1 MLPPMAYDEELAE
14 RVRAL
19 IDGEPGVTE
28 KRMFGGLAFL
38 VGGNMSVT
46 VSGREGLLVRGEPD
60 EMEALRDQP
69 GVDPFVMRDRQM
81 KGWLRVDAAA
91 VADDASL
98 EPWVERSLAYARG
111 LPVKA

>member
-1 MLPPMAYDEELAE
+1 MAYDEELAA

-19 IDGEPGVTE
+19 IGDEPAVTE

-46 VSGREGLLVRGEPD
+46 VSGGDGGLLVRGEPD
-60 EMEALRDQP
+60 EIDALRDAP

-81 KGWLRVDAAA
+81 DGWLRVAASA
-91 VADDASL
+91 VATDEAL
-98 EPWVERSLAYARG
+98 RPWVERSVAFARK
-111 LPVKA
+111 LPAKA